1 MEHIVYKHPDDPA
14 KECTFSELPVAE
26 MATSSSRK
34 SELGVGP
41 GVFFI
46 LEKMSD
52 GTYRRFAS
60 FLKFKSP
67 ANSGWVS
74 GAFTA
79 MHTFYEDEGLASKP
93 LCDLY
98 ISKEPYGGKVSPLSV
113 FSNGK
118 HPKDWD
124 IKSFALID
132 TEWKSDMTATPYDV
146 GVICEDLN
154 WSLLG
159 LKSYSLD
166 FCLKKVAE
174 GFVFNIAEGLPLGT
188 SVGRLLNSPV
198 LAGRDG
204 LARGAYSSGS
214 GTSGSPLW
222 TLEGTKHRLLGIHLG
237 YQVEDNPDYPNL
249 YVPASVLR
257 QLVRYVSGSPWR
269 NSFSVDELSD
279 TICVNM

>member
-1 MEHIVYKHPDDPA
+1 
-14 KECTFSELPVAE
+14 
-26 MATSSSRK
+26 
-34 SELGVGP
+34 
-41 GVFFI
+41 
-46 LEKMSD
+46 
-52 GTYRRFAS
+52 
-60 FLKFKSP
+60 
-67 ANSGWVS
+67 
-74 GAFTA
+74 

-93 LCDLY
+93 LRDLC

-132 TEWKSDMTATPYDV
+132 TGWKSDMTATPYDV

-214 GTSGSPLW
+214 GTSGSPFYIGGHEASPPW
-222 TLEGTKHRLLGIHLG
+222 
-237 YQVEDNPDYPNL
+237 NP
-249 YVPASVLR
+249 SW
-257 QLVRYVSGSPWR
+257 VSGGGQSRLPEPLR
-269 NSFSVDELSD
+269 PSFCSQAAGSLRFRKLLEKFLF
-279 TICVNM
+279 C